1 LQRLSGTFVSQPILV
16 ILAERADPGLV
27 FKAMRAGA
35 TQVVTLPLQI
45 EDFKDALNCIALQ
58 FNQSRA
64 SLKVIAFT
72 GASGGYGVTS
82 VALNAAY
89 EIAFQHKRGAIL
101 VECLQQMGMV
111 ETYLDLKPKYT
122 VRDLLKF
129 GPNLDS
135 HAVRN
140 SLTHI
145 ADHFPQRRAA
155 LQDTVAQRQFRA
167 AENSLGR
174 HLSAGPVSGLEKSED
189 GRRAGNGMF
198 ADCCFWRPCFFTWTA
213 RRSRKP
219 AKISPRA
226 CEFNR
231 STICHPRR

>member
-1 LQRLSGTFVSQPILV
+1 MLDLQAVLIGVNDKVLPDFRHELTNNSGAIVSECATCDAAINAFSLDDGVHLFVFLLGHAAELECLQRLSGTFVSQPILV
-16 ILAERADPGLV
+16 FLAERADPGLV

-101 VECLQQMGMV
+101 VECPQQMGMV
-111 ETYLDLKPKYT
+111 ETYLDL
-122 VRDLLKF
+122 
-129 GPNLDS
+129 
-135 HAVRN
+135 
-140 SLTHI
+140 
-145 ADHFPQRRAA
+145 Q
-155 LQDTVAQRQFRA
+155 AQI
-167 AENSLGR
+167 
-174 HLSAGPVSGLEKSED
+174 H
-189 GRRAGNGMF
+189 
-198 ADCCFWRPCFFTWTA
+198 
-213 RRSRKP
+213 RSRSAQVRPESRQPCRAKFTDAYCGPFPPETRRFAGYRCP
-219 AKISPRA
+219 AAVS
-226 CEFNR
+226 
-231 STICHPRR
+231 SG